1 MNDEYS
7 TSYFDEETPL
17 GGGTLGQAYIAPV
30 SDYGTVADPTG
41 ALNLSAQTVTT
52 NAAAGGTL
60 IASTGD
66 AQPFAAG
73 EYGLNDF
80 NQSLGLALG
89 DTIRQV
95 VSTAGQVA
103 NTAINT
109 AGKRVVAKIDPSQKT
124 SVANT
129 PKPTMSISPMTML
142 VVAAVVVAVVV
153 VSRGRSSNS

>member
-1 MNDEYS
+1 MS
-7 TSYFDEETPL
+7 
-17 GGGTLGQAYIAPV
+17 
-30 SDYGTVADPTG
+30 AD
-41 ALNLSAQTVTT
+41 SAD
-52 NAAAGGTL
+52 
-60 IASTGD
+60 GD
-66 AQPFAAG
+66 AERKQV
-73 EYGLNDF
+73 
-80 NQSLGLALG
+80 ALEEQLEAS